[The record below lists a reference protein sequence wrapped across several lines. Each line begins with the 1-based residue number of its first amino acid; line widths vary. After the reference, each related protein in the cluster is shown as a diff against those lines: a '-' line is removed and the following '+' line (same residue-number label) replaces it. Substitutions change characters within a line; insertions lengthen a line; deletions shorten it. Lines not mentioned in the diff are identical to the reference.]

1 MKITKIPVQKKVSLD
16 FPKSSSYNIYAG
28 MQNSKTLIFRAYK
41 TLLRKNRQEYRN
53 FWQES
58 SNVTS
63 FWGSLKWK
71 NSFTL
76 KAIISFSVFTQCIYD
91 KKPSQEK

>member
-53 FWQES
+53 FW
-58 SNVTS
+58 
-63 FWGSLKWK
+63 GSLKWK

>member
-41 TLLRKNRQEYRN
+41 TLLRKNRN

-58 SNVTS
+58 SLRCYI
-63 FWGSLKWK
+63 FLGAL
-71 NSFTL
+71 
-76 KAIISFSVFTQCIYD
+76 
-91 KKPSQEK
+91 

>member
-53 FWQES
+53 FGQES
-58 SNVTS
+58 SLRCYI
-63 FWGSLKWK
+63 FLGAL
-71 NSFTL
+71 
-76 KAIISFSVFTQCIYD
+76 
-91 KKPSQEK
+91 